1 MRFGAMLWLQKD
13 AKIGQMRLYPKK
25 RILELTLSQDAI
37 PLFGEVAE
45 ARFNSL
51 AAALPA
57 TPNIVLGQYLKGQS
71 DHQN

>member
-1 MRFGAMLWLQKD
+1 
-13 AKIGQMRLYPKK
+13 MRLYPKK

-57 TPNIVLGQYLKGQS
+57 TPNIVLGQ
-71 DHQN
+71 